1 MPGGDR
7 GIGEGENAR
16 RERERPALPRPVG
29 RTPAR
34 ATGWGREAEFS
45 CGRWIDGTV
54 GRRSFAGDDGKHD
67 DHGS

>member
-1 MPGGDR
+1 MPGGVAAS
-7 GIGEGENAR
+7 G
-16 RERERPALPRPVG
+16 RERTRDARGSALLCPGRPH
-29 RTPAR
+29 AR
-34 ATGWGREAEFS
+34 AHATGWGREAEFA